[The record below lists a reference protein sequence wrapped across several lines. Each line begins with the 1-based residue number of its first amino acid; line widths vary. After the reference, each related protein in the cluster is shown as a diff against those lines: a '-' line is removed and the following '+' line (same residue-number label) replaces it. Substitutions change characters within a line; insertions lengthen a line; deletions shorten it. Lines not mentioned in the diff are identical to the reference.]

1 MSGFFIFQSCQSD
14 KEEREYIAQVYN
26 ERLYKSDIPE
36 DILEDEVKLD
46 IYVNQWV
53 ERQILYYRARTD
65 ARIDQNEIQHQ
76 VDDFRKD
83 LYYYYLEE
91 LLLKEE
97 IDTNVSERE
106 IQQYYNTHKEEFL
119 LKDFL
124 VKVLYLKVG
133 MDAPD
138 LEKIKRIYLLKNPK
152 DIEEI
157 IQYAKIYSNNFYY
170 DEENWIYFDDILKEV
185 PLKDVIEE
193 RFITQKKKLFWRR
206 KLCLFPKCI
215 GL

>member
-76 VDDFRKD
+76 VDDFIGA
-83 LYYYYLEE
+83 E
-91 LLLKEE
+91 LAE
-97 IDTNVSERE
+97 IFVEAVGKQLPQMPCERRAAVSGELQRLHGFALPL
-106 IQQYYNTHKEEFL
+106 TASLRPKFT
-119 LKDFL
+119 
-124 VKVLYLKVG
+124 
-133 MDAPD
+133 AP
-138 LEKIKRIYLLKNPK
+138 E
-152 DIEEI
+152 
-157 IQYAKIYSNNFYY
+157 S
-170 DEENWIYFDDILKEV
+170 
-185 PLKDVIEE
+185 
-193 RFITQKKKLFWRR
+193 
-206 KLCLFPKCI
+206 
-215 GL
+215 